1 MDYFATISTILKYIL
16 VVIVFLFTT
25 NILKDILYYIKKE
38 SKEKVAILRFGG
50 EESDKI
56 AVIRDNIS
64 VGRAAEN
71 DVTIKDDAISKR
83 QFHIKKTNKG
93 YNLID
98 LKSANGTFVNGERV
112 KSVILKNKDVIKIG
126 DEIIV
131 FEEKC
136 QIRKNPIFIYFF
148 FNF

>member
-38 SKEKVAILRFGG
+38 SKEKVAFLRFGG

-112 KSVILKNKDVIKIG
+112 KSVILKNKDIIKIG

-131 FEEKC
+131 FEER
-136 QIRKNPIFIYFF
+136 IRNVK
-148 FNF
+148 

>member
-25 NILKDILYYIKKE
+25 NILKDILYYIKKD

-50 EESDKI
+50 EDSDKV

-64 VGRAAEN
+64 VGRASEN
-71 DVTIKDDAISKR
+71 DVTINDDSISKR

-131 FEEKC
+131 FEER
-136 QIRKNPIFIYFF
+136 IRNVK
-148 FNF
+148 

>member
-16 VVIVFLFTT
+16 VVIVFLFTS

-112 KSVILKNKDVIKIG
+112 KSVILKNKDIIKIG

-131 FEEKC
+131 FEER
-136 QIRKNPIFIYFF
+136 IRNVK
-148 FNF
+148 

>member
-38 SKEKVAILRFGG
+38 SKEKIAILRFGG

-131 FEEKC
+131 FEER
-136 QIRKNPIFIYFF
+136 IRNVK
-148 FNF
+148 

>member
-16 VVIVFLFTT
+16 VVIVFFFTT

-131 FEEKC
+131 FEER
-136 QIRKNPIFIYFF
+136 IRNVK
-148 FNF
+148 

>member
-71 DVTIKDDAISKR
+71 DVNIKDDAISKR

-131 FEEKC
+131 FEER
-136 QIRKNPIFIYFF
+136 IRNVK
-148 FNF
+148 

>member
-1 MDYFATISTILKYIL
+1 MDYFAIISTILKYIF

-131 FEEKC
+131 FEER
-136 QIRKNPIFIYFF
+136 IRNVK
-148 FNF
+148 

>member
-112 KSVILKNKDVIKIG
+112 KSVILKNKDIIKIG

-131 FEEKC
+131 FEER
-136 QIRKNPIFIYFF
+136 IRNVK
-148 FNF
+148 

>member
-1 MDYFATISTILKYIL
+1 M
-16 VVIVFLFTT
+16 
-25 NILKDILYYIKKE
+25 KKE

-131 FEEKC
+131 FEER
-136 QIRKNPIFIYFF
+136 IRNVK
-148 FNF
+148 

>member
-50 EESDKI
+50 EDSDKV

-64 VGRAAEN
+64 VGRASEN
-71 DVTIKDDAISKR
+71 DVTIKDDSISKR

-131 FEEKC
+131 FEER
-136 QIRKNPIFIYFF
+136 IRNVK
-148 FNF
+148 

>member
-126 DEIIV
+126 DKIIV
-131 FEEKC
+131 FEER
-136 QIRKNPIFIYFF
+136 IRNVK
-148 FNF
+148 

>member
-64 VGRAAEN
+64 VGRASEN

-131 FEEKC
+131 FEERVRNVK
-136 QIRKNPIFIYFF
+136 
-148 FNF
+148 

>member
-98 LKSANGTFVNGERV
+98 LNSANGTFVNGERV

-131 FEEKC
+131 FEER
-136 QIRKNPIFIYFF
+136 IRNVK
-148 FNF
+148 

>member
-98 LKSANGTFVNGERV
+98 LKSASGTFVNGERV

-131 FEEKC
+131 FEER
-136 QIRKNPIFIYFF
+136 IRNVK
-148 FNF
+148 

>member
-50 EESDKI
+50 EDSDKV

-64 VGRAAEN
+64 VGRASEN

-131 FEEKC
+131 FEER
-136 QIRKNPIFIYFF
+136 IRNVK
-148 FNF
+148 

>member
-1 MDYFATISTILKYIL
+1 MDYFATISTILKYLL

-131 FEEKC
+131 FEER
-136 QIRKNPIFIYFF
+136 IRNVK
-148 FNF
+148 

>member
-1 MDYFATISTILKYIL
+1 MDYFAIISTILKYIL

-131 FEEKC
+131 FEER
-136 QIRKNPIFIYFF
+136 IRNVK
-148 FNF
+148 

>member
-50 EESDKI
+50 EDSDKV

-64 VGRAAEN
+64 VGRASEN

-83 QFHIKKTNKG
+83 QFHIKKTSKG

-131 FEEKC
+131 FEER
-136 QIRKNPIFIYFF
+136 IRNVK
-148 FNF
+148 

>member
-56 AVIRDNIS
+56 AVIRDNKS

-131 FEEKC
+131 FEER
-136 QIRKNPIFIYFF
+136 IRNVK
-148 FNF
+148 

>member
-71 DVTIKDDAISKR
+71 DVTIKDNAISKR

-112 KSVILKNKDVIKIG
+112 KSVILKNKDIIKIG

-131 FEEKC
+131 FEER
-136 QIRKNPIFIYFF
+136 IRNVK
-148 FNF
+148 

>member
-38 SKEKVAILRFGG
+38 SKDKVAILRFGG

-131 FEEKC
+131 FEER
-136 QIRKNPIFIYFF
+136 IRNVK
-148 FNF
+148 

>member
-50 EESDKI
+50 EESDRI

-112 KSVILKNKDVIKIG
+112 KSVILKNKDIIKIG

-131 FEEKC
+131 FEER
-136 QIRKNPIFIYFF
+136 IRNVK
-148 FNF
+148 

>member
-71 DVTIKDDAISKR
+71 DVTIKDNAISKR

-131 FEEKC
+131 FEER
-136 QIRKNPIFIYFF
+136 IRNVK
-148 FNF
+148 

>member
-25 NILKDILYYIKKE
+25 NILKYILYYIKKE

-112 KSVILKNKDVIKIG
+112 KSVILKNKDIIKIG

-131 FEEKC
+131 FEER
-136 QIRKNPIFIYFF
+136 IRNVK
-148 FNF
+148 

>member
-1 MDYFATISTILKYIL
+1 MDYFATVSTILKYIL

-131 FEEKC
+131 FEER
-136 QIRKNPIFIYFF
+136 IRNVK
-148 FNF
+148 

>member
-64 VGRAAEN
+64 VGSAAEN

-131 FEEKC
+131 FEER
-136 QIRKNPIFIYFF
+136 IRNVK
-148 FNF
+148 

>member
-1 MDYFATISTILKYIL
+1 MDYFAIISTILKYIF

-50 EESDKI
+50 EGSDKI
-56 AVIRDNIS
+56 AIIRDNIS
-64 VGRAAEN
+64 VGRAPEN
-71 DVTIKDDAISKR
+71 DVTIKDDSISKR

-98 LKSANGTFVNGERV
+98 LKSANGTYVNNERV
-112 KSVILKNKDVIKIG
+112 KSVILKNKDVIRIG
-126 DEIIV
+126 DEVII
-131 FEEKC
+131 FEER
-136 QIRKNPIFIYFF
+136 IRNVK
-148 FNF
+148 

>member
-25 NILKDILYYIKKE
+25 NILKDILYYIKKD

-50 EESDKI
+50 EDSDKV

-64 VGRAAEN
+64 VGRASEN
-71 DVTIKDDAISKR
+71 DVTIKDDSISKR

-131 FEEKC
+131 FEER
-136 QIRKNPIFIYFF
+136 IRNVK
-148 FNF
+148 

>member
-83 QFHIKKTNKG
+83 QFHIKKTNIG

-112 KSVILKNKDVIKIG
+112 KSVILKNKDIIKIG

-131 FEEKC
+131 FEER
-136 QIRKNPIFIYFF
+136 IRNVK
-148 FNF
+148 

>member
-98 LKSANGTFVNGERV
+98 LKSANGTFVNGELV
-112 KSVILKNKDVIKIG
+112 KSVILKNKDIIKIG

-131 FEEKC
+131 FEER
-136 QIRKNPIFIYFF
+136 IRNVK
-148 FNF
+148 

>member
-131 FEEKC
+131 FEER
-136 QIRKNPIFIYFF
+136 IRNVK
-148 FNF
+148 

>member
-98 LKSANGTFVNGERV
+98 LKSANGTIVNGERV

-131 FEEKC
+131 FEER
-136 QIRKNPIFIYFF
+136 IRNVK
-148 FNF
+148 

>member
-64 VGRAAEN
+64 VVRAAEN

-131 FEEKC
+131 FEER
-136 QIRKNPIFIYFF
+136 IRNVK
-148 FNF
+148 

>member
-126 DEIIV
+126 DEIIM
-131 FEEKC
+131 FEER
-136 QIRKNPIFIYFF
+136 IRNVK
-148 FNF
+148 

>member
-25 NILKDILYYIKKE
+25 NILNDILYYIKKE

-131 FEEKC
+131 FEER
-136 QIRKNPIFIYFF
+136 IRNVK
-148 FNF
+148 

>member
-38 SKEKVAILRFGG
+38 SKEKVAIIRFGG

-112 KSVILKNKDVIKIG
+112 KSVILKNKDIIKIG

-131 FEEKC
+131 FEER
-136 QIRKNPIFIYFF
+136 IRNVK
-148 FNF
+148 

>member
-64 VGRAAEN
+64 VGRAAKN

-112 KSVILKNKDVIKIG
+112 KSVILKNKDIIKIG

-131 FEEKC
+131 FEER
-136 QIRKNPIFIYFF
+136 IRNVK
-148 FNF
+148 

>member
-98 LKSANGTFVNGERV
+98 LKSANGTFVNGERI
-112 KSVILKNKDVIKIG
+112 KSVFLKNKDVIKIG

-131 FEEKC
+131 FEER
-136 QIRKNPIFIYFF
+136 IRNVK
-148 FNF
+148 

>member
-64 VGRAAEN
+64 VGRASEN

-131 FEEKC
+131 FEER
-136 QIRKNPIFIYFF
+136 IRNVK
-148 FNF
+148 

>member
-64 VGRAAEN
+64 VGRATEN

-112 KSVILKNKDVIKIG
+112 KNVILKNKDVIKIG

-131 FEEKC
+131 FEER
-136 QIRKNPIFIYFF
+136 IRNVK
-148 FNF
+148 